1 MKEIIGV
8 VIKES
13 IRKSDMTQED
23 FAKEMGMTLRNL
35 ANLFNKEHIP
45 IEQLVRASKIM
56 KQDFIKVYT
65 EWLYEK
71 EPKIRPHENEDIQPI
86 YPDQYLKNEMTI
98 FLNVKGSF
106 DDIKNNMTDFL
117 EIVKKEAEERGLHLA

>member
-65 EWLYEK
+65 DWLYEK
-71 EPKIRPHENEDIQPI
+71 EPKIRPNENEDIQPK